1 MQTLQQYNKAKL
13 MQNLVQHKEDIA
25 ATITTSATG
34 SAWIAWISGLN
45 EILIMVSTL
54 IAILVGAWTLYDK
67 WRAQAEKKRGIPSA
81 AAPAEGSDV
90 EPPHTSVED
99 K

>member
-67 WRAQAEKKRGIPSA
+67 WRAQAEKKKGIPA
-81 AAPAEGSDV
+81 GRVAEAGPDA
-90 EPPHTSVED
+90 EPPTVKLED